1 MISEGPILAKGVCF
15 SFFRADG
22 WVGGWRRTPPPSL
35 SSKRDLQ
42 HAYREQ
48 GGGLRW
54 VRGAKFRE
62 ISWKSYGISEF
73 LYRIGKKPM
82 EYQKIFNKN
91 TLPMGQRLLADPP
104 LR

>member
-1 MISEGPILAKGVCF
+1 MAEGVLFLF
-15 SFFRADG
+15 SFRADG

-48 GGGLRW
+48 RGGGSDGSEERNFVKYNGNPMEFQKIVIELEGNQWHSRKFSIKTRFRW
-54 VRGAKFRE
+54 V
-62 ISWKSYGISEF
+62 SDCW
-73 LYRIGKKPM
+73 
-82 EYQKIFNKN
+82 Q
-91 TLPMGQRLLADPP
+91 TPP